1 MKEKQLLAPIGSSVD
16 RRSFLKGSLLAGGA
30 AVAGAGLLTSGTLAR
45 AQASTQESSSLN
57 KGDVAI
63 LRFLAAAELI
73 ESDLWTQYAELG
85 GIGTNGP
92 IEVNP
97 NQTLNNYQVALSNL
111 DGDGPQYISSNTL
124 DEVSHATFL
133 NAYLE
138 SRGAEPVNFDEFATL
153 PGSTATGS
161 TGIGRL
167 TNLMNLNVD
176 TSWYVRYRSATNPD
190 LGATFPQAITLNGV
204 TAIPRTDADFEGK
217 SNPNFPGNDHI
228 QAIAN
233 VAGFHFGYI
242 EQGGSS
248 LYASLIQKATDLE
261 VVKIMFGIGGDE
273 VAHFLE
279 WVDFAGNGVQA
290 PVAPFKDS
298 ISGLTFP
305 NFFSPLNPLI
315 QPSLIFPVPAEF
327 KPNLPPVSIIR
338 PLTDKFGGA
347 VATIKSFTADG
358 LFIGQT
364 KQFLNILQAMAE
376 EADSAKRLAQ

>member
-1 MKEKQLLAPIGSSVD
+1 MKKKLHPYSISRPVD
-16 RRSFLKGSLLAGGA
+16 RRCFLKGGLLAGGA
-30 AVAGAGLLTSGTLAR
+30 AVGAGLLATGPLAL
-45 AQASTQESSSLN
+45 AQSKGQSSASLN
-57 KGDVAI
+57 AGDVAI

-85 GIGTNGP
+85 GIGNNPP
-92 IEVNP
+92 IEVDP
-97 NQTLNNYQVALSNL
+97 NQLLNPYQVALSNL
-111 DGDGPQYISSNTL
+111 DSDGPQYISSNTL

-138 SRGAEPVNFDEFATL
+138 SRGAEPVNFDEFVTL
-153 PGSTATGS
+153 PGSTAQGS
-161 TGIGRL
+161 TGSSRL

-190 LGATFPQAITLNGV
+190 LGATFSQAITLTGV
-204 TAIPRTDADFEGK
+204 TAIPRSDADYEGK

-248 LYASLIQKATDLE
+248 LYAAMSQKVTDPE
-261 VVKIMFGIGGDE
+261 VLAITLGIGGDE
-273 VAHFLE
+273 IAHFLE

-290 PVAPFKDS
+290 PVAPFADP
-298 ISGLTFP
+298 ISGLKFS

-315 QPSLIFPVPAEF
+315 QPSLIFPVPVEF
-327 KPNLPPVSIIR
+327 KPNLPRVSIIR

-358 LFIGQT
+358 LFIGQSQ
-364 KQFLNILQAMAE
+364 QFLNELQAMAVA
-376 EADSAKRLAQ
+376 ADSAVRSAL